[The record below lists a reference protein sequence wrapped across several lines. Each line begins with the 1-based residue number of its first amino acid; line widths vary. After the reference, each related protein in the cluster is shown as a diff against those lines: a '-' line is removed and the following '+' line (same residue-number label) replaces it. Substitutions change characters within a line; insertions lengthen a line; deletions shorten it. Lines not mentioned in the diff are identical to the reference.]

1 MTRTRHGL
9 LIITLTLTALAA
21 TATVTGAGGAQALG
35 TSVFPTKP
43 ITLIVPAAPGS
54 TTDIAA
60 RMPGVSVAAVSGQA
74 VVVDNRGGANGVSAA
89 VVVKRAEPDGHTLM
103 MQYSGYH
110 VIPPSVSKQA
120 RQREAKDLQPVANV
134 LSAPQVTVVRAGPPR
149 KQKNSALVRPSRVFL
164 I

>member
-1 MTRTRHGL
+1 MTL
-9 LIITLTLTALAA
+9 MALAT
-21 TATVTGAGGAQALG
+21 TAAITGAGGAQALG

-60 RMPGVSVAAVSGQA
+60 RMLGVSIAAVSGREEEEVVV

-110 VIPPSVSKQA
+110 VTPQRKQA
-120 RQREAKDLQPVANV
+120 GPATGGEGFAAGGQC
-134 LSAPQVTVVRAGPPR
+134 SVRAAGDR
-149 KQKNSALVRPSRVFL
+149 RARRTSQKAKK
-164 I
+164 